1 MVFNSFCDFKG
12 VVIMME
18 SNLDSSGNINFGN
31 SNSRLRL
38 IFVFF
43 VIATAGCSGRPE
55 VDQFTHFWTSQ
66 GSHVWSHLGVELI
79 QIDSEVL
86 HPPEFF
92 ISRELKPGEAV
103 KLVGGVVIR
112 YDGITL
118 SVDERIISED
128 NVLIEKDGRIL
139 SNAYIKT
146 DR

>member
-1 MVFNSFCDFKG
+1 MVKT
-12 VVIMME
+12 
-18 SNLDSSGNINFGN
+18 NLDPSDNISFGT

-38 IFVFF
+38 MFVLF
-43 VIATAGCSGRPE
+43 VIATAGCSDRPE
-55 VDQFTHFWTSQ
+55 VEQFTHFWTPQ
-66 GSHVWSHLGVELI
+66 GSHVWSHLGVELL

-92 ISRELKPGEAV
+92 MSRELKPGDSV

-112 YDGITL
+112 FDGKTL
-118 SVDERIISED
+118 TVDERIISED

-139 SNAYIKT
+139 PNTYIET

>member
-1 MVFNSFCDFKG
+1 MVFNLFFDFEG
-12 VVIMME
+12 VVIMVKT
-18 SNLDSSGNINFGN
+18 NLDSSGNINFGT

-38 IFVFF
+38 IFVLI

-55 VDQFTHFWTSQ
+55 VEQFTHFWTAQ

-79 QIDSEVL
+79 QMDSEVL

-112 YDGITL
+112 YDGKTL

-139 SNAYIKT
+139 PNAYIKT